1 MINEVELLEELP
13 YYRTL
18 QKPPH
23 HQSQQHH
30 GPPLSSA
37 PHYPTAPRGLRM
49 DPSYDET
56 AIAIIAPDIRV
67 PQNNNPLSISSLE
80 HCEQYSPLGCLDI
93 LMSIMCYAGDLGS
106 DLVVCYVLFAEK
118 RILWAVLTATFVLLS
133 SVVVNVLS
141 IHWYIRN
148 QRSSAS
154 VYTSVSKL
162 TWVIR
167 SLFHIFFMGLI
178 YRYLYLLFKCLCK
191 DHLEDRDHRSVM
203 EARKRKNAILQMTIK
218 EDKQTATL
226 CLLHSFLESAPQLI
240 LQLYTLAQRTDRD
253 SQVIVFIQGACAASS
268 LFQLAWSI
276 TSYNSTLHRTMLGKK
291 KANSVGKAL
300 QFLWHFCT
308 IGSRACTLALF
319 TKEYHF
325 WLFPFCI
332 GHWGVMT
339 IWVMHQQTRFCRKNG
354 DLHQCKEYMCNMVVG
369 VAYVIYYLNVKA
381 EPTRYK
387 YSAYYAIVFAE
398 NCALMT
404 LWFLRN
410 DPGVWYHIP
419 ALVAVFS
426 SFASGIVFMLFYYG
440 FCHRTLKQT
449 NEKRAAH
456 CC

>member
-1 MINEVELLEELP
+1 MLNEVELLEDIP

-18 QKPPH
+18 QKPHPPPH
-23 HQSQQHH
+23 GHL
-30 GPPLSSA
+30 LSSA
-37 PHYPTAPRGLRM
+37 PHYPTAPRPRP
-49 DPSYDET
+49 DYDET
-56 AIAIIAPDIRV
+56 AIAIIAPDIRSH
-67 PQNNNPLSISSLE
+67 PPNSHPLSISTLD
-80 HCEQYSPLGCLDI
+80 HGEQYAPLGCLDAT
-93 LMSIMCYAGDLGS
+93 LSALAYLGDLGT
-106 DLVVCYVLFAEK
+106 DLLVCYVLFAEG
-118 RILWAVLTATFVLLS
+118 RVTWSALTAAFVLLS
-133 SVVVNVLS
+133 AIVVNIIS
-141 IHWYIRN
+141 IDWYARN
-148 QRSSAS
+148 QRAS
-154 VYTSVSKL
+154 VYTSASKL
-162 TWVIR
+162 TWTVR
-167 SLFHIFFMGLI
+167 SLFHLLFVGLL
-178 YRYLYLLFKCLCK
+178 YRYLHLLCNNLCQ
-191 DHLEDRDHRSVM
+191 DHLENREHRSVM
-203 EARKRKNAILQMTIK
+203 EARKRKNAIRQMTIK

-226 CLLHSFLESAPQLI
+226 CLLHSFLQSAPQLV
-240 LQLYTLAQRTDRD
+240 LQLYTLAQRTDED
-253 SQVIVFIQGACAASS
+253 KLVTVLIQGICATSS

-276 TSYNSTLHRTMLGKK
+276 TSYNHALHRTTPGKRRG
-291 KANSVGKAL
+291 NSVGRLL
-300 QFLWHFCT
+300 QFLWHFCI

-339 IWVMHQQTRFCRKNG
+339 VWVMHQQTRFCRKG
-354 DLHQCKEYMCNMVVG
+354 GELHQCKEYIWNMVVG

-398 NCALMT
+398 NCVLMT

-426 SFASGIVFMLFYYG
+426 SFASGIIFMLFYYG